1 MSHTELSADQQALLA
16 LDADQRYDHF
26 IQAVVAAGELWILRD
41 AEGCMLLTADDDE
54 CIPVWPSA
62 ELAQMWAE
70 QEWAGCQPEA
80 ISVKRWLDNWVKGMT
95 EDGRAVAVFPLPEAI
110 GVVEDPADVADNLL
124 RQMSKQ
130 NRKKK

>member
-1 MSHTELSADQQALLA
+1 MSHANLSAEQQALLA

-41 AEGCMLLTADDDE
+41 AEGCMLLTADEDE

-62 ELAQMWAE
+62 ELAQLWAE

-95 EDGRAVAVFPLPEAI
+95 EDGLAVAVFPLPEEI
-110 GVVEDPADVADNLL
+110 GVVEDPADVAEALL
-124 RQMSKQ
+124 RQTAKQ
-130 NRKKK
+130 NRKK

>member
-80 ISVKRWLDNWVKGMT
+80 ISVKRWLDNWGKGMT
-95 EDGRAVAVFPLPEAI
+95 EDGLAVAVFPLPEAI
-110 GVVEDPADVADNLL
+110 GVVEDPADVAEALL
-124 RQMSKQ
+124 RQTAKQ
-130 NRKKK
+130 NRKK

>member
-70 QEWAGCQPEA
+70 QE
-80 ISVKRWLDNWVKGMT
+80 
-95 EDGRAVAVFPLPEAI
+95 
-110 GVVEDPADVADNLL
+110 
-124 RQMSKQ
+124 
-130 NRKKK
+130 

>member
-80 ISVKRWLDNWVKGMT
+80 ISVKRWLDNWVNGMT
-95 EDGRAVAVFPLPEAI
+95 EDGLAVAVFPLPEAI
-110 GVVEDPADVADNLL
+110 GVVEDPADVAEALL
-124 RQMSKQ
+124 RQTAKQ
-130 NRKKK
+130 NRKK